1 MVSWYQCD
9 HYLQTHWNEDYGLSV
24 FRLVFQRDE
33 EMRRL
38 RVLKGE
44 VCVLDCGIWGKKE
57 RKQEAKRGTDK
68 LGEDERKETGG
79 LDVSLK
85 YK

>member
-1 MVSWYQCD
+1 M
-9 HYLQTHWNEDYGLSV
+9 
-24 FRLVFQRDE
+24 
-33 EMRRL
+33 
-38 RVLKGE
+38 LKGE

-79 LDVSLK
+79 LDVSLSINNRSKGTKKRSCNPVVK
-85 YK
+85 YWNLKIPG